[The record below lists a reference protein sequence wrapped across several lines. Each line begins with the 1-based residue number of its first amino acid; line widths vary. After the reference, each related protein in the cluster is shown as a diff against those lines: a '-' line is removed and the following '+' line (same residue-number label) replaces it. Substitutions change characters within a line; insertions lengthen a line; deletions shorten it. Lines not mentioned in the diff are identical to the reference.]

1 MKSGQVFLGVLVGVA
16 AGALLGIVFA
26 PEKGSRTRKNMINKG
41 ENYIDDLKGKFD
53 DFLGSMNEK
62 FENTWHEAEGMVSK
76 EKAHV
81 DHMKKE
87 VKNSVV

>member
-16 AGALLGIVFA
+16 AGALMGIVFA
-26 PEKGSRTRKNMINKG
+26 PEKGSRTRKNMLNKG

-62 FENTWHEAEGMVSK
+62 FENTRKEAEKVVSHGK
-76 EKAHV
+76 TNFDEI
-81 DHMKKE
+81 KKE
-87 VKNSVV
+87 VKNASV